1 MSNLAS
7 DIKLILKDNVTL
19 AETDLTNGTSTYD
32 FTLNNSDANRFSLI
46 FRTAG
51 SATDIAN
58 TKQLNFMAY
67 SNVKGKITVKTKELL
82 DASIQVSIY
91 NAVGQKL
98 VTQLITNT
106 ITEIEG
112 NFTRGIYVVKVNNS
126 VSKVI
131 VK

>member
-1 MSNLAS
+1 
-7 DIKLILKDNVTL
+7 
-19 AETDLTNGTSTYD
+19 
-32 FTLNNSDANRFSLI
+32 
-46 FRTAG
+46 
-51 SATDIAN
+51 
-58 TKQLNFMAY
+58 MAY

-98 VTQLITNT
+98 VTQSITNT

-112 NFTRGIYVVKVNNS
+112 NFTQGIYVVKVNNS